1 MLRLLCLLGVVLL
14 QSFLC
19 AAQQAD
25 AACLSSAEEILS
37 AVANATG
44 ELEVCLEAAEGRCV
58 RLAARLLDDNHPFLQ
73 FENGYIR
80 EASRRILLM

>member
-14 QSFLC
+14 QSCLC

-25 AACLSSAEEILS
+25 AACLSTAEGILS
-37 AVANATG
+37 AVGNATG

-58 RLAARLLDDNHPFLQ
+58 CLAARLLDENHPFLQ
-73 FENGYIR
+73 YENGYIR
-80 EASRRILLM
+80 EASHHMLLP